1 MTKSKITSI
10 GQIMTE
16 KPETIGLSSSIQQA
30 STKMRDKNVSSLVVV
45 DDYNKPIGIVTER
58 DFVRK
63 VYVNDSSRSGDML
76 MKDIMSSPLITINTI
91 TSVEE
96 AADLMIQNKVRDL
109 LVVEN
114 DDTNRPSGIITATDF
129 VAYLK
134 ENLNIDYLS
143 TKILAFIEEHKDDKV
158 IEELEEQGELPK
170 DVQKGGEEYEN
181 EEPRHD
187 NHHMEVLQINMER
200 NI

>member
-1 MTKSKITSI
+1 MTKSKITSV

-30 STKMRDKNVSSLVVV
+30 STKMRDKNVSSLVVI
-45 DDYNKPIGIVTER
+45 DDYNKPIGIVTEG

-63 VYVNDSSRSGDML
+63 VYVNNSSHRGDML
-76 MKDIMSSPLITINTI
+76 MKDIMSSPLITINTM

-96 AADLMIQNKVRDL
+96 AADLMIQNKVRHL

-114 DDTNRPSGIITATDF
+114 DDTNRPLGIITATDF

-134 ENLNIDYLS
+134 ENLNIDYVS
-143 TKILAFIEEHKDDKV
+143 GKILAFIEHHKNKV
-158 IEELEEQGELPK
+158 IEELEQQGELPK
-170 DVQKGGEEYEN
+170 DVQEGGEEYEN
-181 EEPRHD
+181 EEPRQG
-187 NHHMEVLQINMER
+187 V
-200 NI
+200 

>member
-1 MTKSKITSI
+1 
-10 GQIMTE
+10 
-16 KPETIGLSSSIQQA
+16 
-30 STKMRDKNVSSLVVV
+30 
-45 DDYNKPIGIVTER
+45 
-58 DFVRK
+58 
-63 VYVNDSSRSGDML
+63 ML

-114 DDTNRPSGIITATDF
+114 DETNRPLGIITATDF

-143 TKILAFIEEHKDDKV
+143 AKILA
-158 IEELEEQGELPK
+158 
-170 DVQKGGEEYEN
+170 
-181 EEPRHD
+181 
-187 NHHMEVLQINMER
+187 
-200 NI
+200 

>member
-1 MTKSKITSI
+1 MIFYSNMTKSKITSV

-63 VYVNDSSRSGDML
+63 VHANDPSRSGDML
-76 MKDIMSSPLITINTI
+76 MKHIMSSPLITISAI
-91 TSVEE
+91 ASVEV
-96 AADLMIQNKVRDL
+96 AADLMIQNKVRHL

-114 DDTNRPSGIITATDF
+114 DDTNRPLGIITATDF

-134 ENLNIDYLS
+134 ENLNIDYVS
-143 TKILAFIEEHKDDKV
+143 AKILAFIEDHKDDKV
-158 IEELEEQGELPK
+158 IEELEQQGELPK

-181 EEPRHD
+181 EEPRQG
-187 NHHMEVLQINMER
+187 L
-200 NI
+200 

>member
-1 MTKSKITSI
+1 MTESKMTSV

-16 KPETIGLSSSIQQA
+16 NPETIGLSSSIQQA
-30 STKMRDKNVSSLVVV
+30 STKMRDKNLSSLVVV

-63 VYVNDSSRSGDML
+63 VYVNDSSHRGDIL
-76 MKDIMSSPLITINTI
+76 MKDIMSSPLITINTM

-96 AADLMIQNKVRDL
+96 AADLMIQNKIRHL

-114 DDTNRPSGIITATDF
+114 DDANRPLGIITATDL

-134 ENLNIDYLS
+134 ENLNIDDRGA
-143 TKILAFIEEHKDDKV
+143 KILAFIEQQDDKV
-158 IEELEEQGELPK
+158 IEELEQQGDLPK
-170 DVQKGGEEYEN
+170 DVQEGGEQYEN
-181 EEPRHD
+181 EEPRQG
-187 NHHMEVLQINMER
+187 V
-200 NI
+200 

>member
-1 MTKSKITSI
+1 MTNPKITSV
-10 GQIMTE
+10 GQIVTE
-16 KPETIGLSSSIQQA
+16 ELETIGLSSSIQEA
-30 STKMRDKNVSSLVVV
+30 STKMRDKNISSLVVI

-63 VYVNDSSRSGDML
+63 VYINDSSHKGGLL

-96 AADLMIQNKVRDL
+96 AADLMIQNKIRHL

-114 DDTNRPSGIITATDF
+114 DDTNNPLGIITATDF

-134 ENLNIDYLS
+134 QNLNIDYVS
-143 TKILAFIEEHKDDKV
+143 AKILAIIQEHKGDKV
-158 IEELEEQGELPK
+158 IEELEQQGELPK
-170 DVQKGGEEYEN
+170 DVQKGGAEYEN
-181 EEPRHD
+181 EEPRQG
-187 NHHMEVLQINMER
+187 L
-200 NI
+200 

>member
-96 AADLMIQNKVRDL
+96 AADLMIQNKVRHL
-109 LVVEN
+109 LVVDN
-114 DDTNRPSGIITATDF
+114 DDTNRPLGIITATDF

-143 TKILAFIEEHKDDKV
+143 AKILA
-158 IEELEEQGELPK
+158 
-170 DVQKGGEEYEN
+170 
-181 EEPRHD
+181 
-187 NHHMEVLQINMER
+187 
-200 NI
+200 